1 MASIIPREVKLAV
14 ATGYSGETLKI
25 ALFNDATLTTGFV
38 DDGSEDTYTE
48 IAAAH
53 AEVTSTGYTAGGYTL
68 ANKTTGYDGSQ
79 DAYLD
84 NSVNPTWTGV
94 TFTATHA
101 VLYETATNKVRAIYD
116 LGGSKAVTTGT
127 FTLIL
132 DAAGLLTVT
141 S

>member
-1 MASIIPREVKLAV
+1 MASIIPREVKKAIV
-14 ATGYSGETLKI
+14 DGYAAETLKI

-48 IAAAH
+48 IAVAH
-53 AEVTSTGYTAGGYTL
+53 TEVSSTGYTAGGYTL
-68 ANKTTGYDGSQ
+68 ANLATAYDGSQ
-79 DAYLD
+79 DAYID
-84 NSVNPTWTGV
+84 NTVNPTWTGV

-101 VLYETATNKVRAIYD
+101 VLYENATKKVRAIYD

-132 DAAGLLTVT
+132 DTLGLLTVT